1 MTTVEKI
8 QNEIL
13 SLSDSEKLRLSKWL
27 GDLEARVWDQEIE
40 NDFTQGGRGR
50 ALLDRVKSDYTA
62 GKCSRWE

>member
-1 MTTVEKI
+1 MTTLEKI

-27 GDLEARVWDQEIE
+27 GDLEAKVWDQEIE
-40 NDFTQGGRGR
+40 NDFTQGGRGQ

-62 GKCSRWE
+62 GKCSRWD